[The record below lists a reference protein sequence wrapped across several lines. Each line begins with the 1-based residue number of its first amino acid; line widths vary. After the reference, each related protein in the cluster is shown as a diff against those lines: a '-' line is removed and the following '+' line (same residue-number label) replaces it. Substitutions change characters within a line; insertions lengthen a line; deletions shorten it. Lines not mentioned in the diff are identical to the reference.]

1 MSFKTAATLVGA
13 FASAVFAHGT
23 VTGIKVDGVYQ
34 PGYSLDSYY
43 AAQSGQKIPDIAA
56 WSAENL
62 DNGFVAPAA
71 YDTKDIG
78 CHIKAAPGHT
88 SMPVKAGG
96 TIEFQWSQWPDSH
109 IGPVL
114 TYVAKCSGSCT
125 KADVS
130 TLKWVKIDAAGLK
143 DGTWAAT
150 DLIKNN
156 NTWTTTVPTSLA
168 AGSYV
173 FRHEIIALHGAASK
187 NGAQNYPQCFNIDIK
202 GNGTDN
208 PEGTL
213 TTKLYTETEPGILF
227 DPYKGAT
234 KYEIPGPAMYKAAGS
249 SKPIIPIIP
258 SNSTMPVITPV
269 PTPIV
274 TPTGFVTSMTPG
286 PALQARENTSSRRV
300 TLKPRATTRAVA
312 LNAREDTSSRLVTL
326 KVRDGTSSK
335 LVTLKVRQ
343 ASTTTSSLAEAT
355 PDASNDKRGC
365 EATRRHVR
373 QF

>member
-1 MSFKTAATLVGA
+1 MSFKAAATLVGA
-13 FASAVFAHGT
+13 FASTVLAHGT

-71 YDTKDIG
+71 YGTKDIG

-234 KYEIPGPAMYKAAGS
+234 KYEIPGPAMYKAGS

-258 SNSTMPVITPV
+258 SNSTMPALTPT

-300 TLKPRATTRAVA
+300 TLKPRATKKF
-312 LNAREDTSSRLVTL
+312 VTM
-326 KVRDGTSSK
+326 KVRENTSSK
-335 LVTLKVRQ
+335 LATLKVRQ
-343 ASTTTSSLAEAT
+343 ATTTTSTVAEAT
-355 PDASNDKRGC
+355 RDAVNDKRGC
-365 EATRRHVR
+365 EASRRHVG
-373 QF
+373 QI

>member
-13 FASAVFAHGT
+13 FASTILAHGT

-71 YDTKDIG
+71 YGTKDIG

-96 TIEFQWSQWPDSH
+96 SIEFQWSQWPDSH

-173 FRHEIIALHGAASK
+173 FRHEIIALHGAGSK

-202 GNGTDN
+202 GNGTDT

-234 KYEIPGPAMYKAAGS
+234 KYEIPGPALYKAGS

-258 SNSTMPVITPV
+258 SNSTMPALTPT

-300 TLKPRATTRAVA
+300 TLK
-312 LNAREDTSSRLVTL
+312 ARENTSSRLVTL
-326 KVRDGTSSK
+326 KI
-335 LVTLKVRQ
+335 RQ
-343 ASTTTSSLAEAT
+343 ASTTTSSVAEAT
-355 PDASNDKRGC
+355 LDAANNKRGC
-365 EATRRHVR
+365 EAARRHVR